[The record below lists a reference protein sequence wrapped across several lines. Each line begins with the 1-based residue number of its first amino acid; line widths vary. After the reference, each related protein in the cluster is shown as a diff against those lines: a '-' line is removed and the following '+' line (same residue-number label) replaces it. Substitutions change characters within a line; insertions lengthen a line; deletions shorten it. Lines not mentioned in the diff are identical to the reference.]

1 MVNAKFETVMRKWI
15 PFISLACMS
24 VLCAFATG
32 IAVLWS
38 YLAMT
43 GLDLLV
49 TAKKSALQVLIVF
62 AVITAVFWIVS
73 LVALFVTKPYK
84 KN

>member
-1 MVNAKFETVMRKWI
+1 MANQSFMTVMNKWI

-24 VLCAFATG
+24 VLCTFATG
-32 IAVLWS
+32 IAGLWS

-43 GLDLLV
+43 DLDLLV
-49 TAKKSALQVLIVF
+49 TAKKSTLQVLTVF

-73 LVALFVTKPYK
+73 LVVLFVTKPYK